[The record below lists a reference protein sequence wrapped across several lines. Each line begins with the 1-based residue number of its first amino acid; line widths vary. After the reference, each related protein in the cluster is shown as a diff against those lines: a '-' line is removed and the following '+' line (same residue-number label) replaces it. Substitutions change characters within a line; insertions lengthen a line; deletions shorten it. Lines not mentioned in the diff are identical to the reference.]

1 MGGILVAYKRISP
14 IPEVEGGTNQTTY
27 TEGDILYASATDTLS
42 KLTAGSDDQVLT
54 LASGVPSWADAS
66 TGGDV
71 FGPGSSTDRAIAT
84 WNGTAG
90 TNLYDNSSTNI
101 TSSGEMTNTSQPC
114 FLGYVETTINNV
126 TGNNTVYTLGDTDVG
141 AALTEVVDQSG
152 DFVPGA
158 SGGAVF
164 TAPVTG
170 NYLLCGAIRTDYYS
184 SAINSYCRMVTSNG
198 TYQFYATGGSNVI
211 NSNDLME
218 MGAGV
223 VADMDAMDTAKMQ
236 ILVNGEGADTIGII
250 HNKRNTYFSGALM
263 C

>member
-1 MGGILVAYKRISP
+1 MAYKRISP
-14 IPEVEGGTNQTTY
+14 IPETESGTNQDAY
-27 TEGDILYASATDTLS
+27 AEGDILYSDTANSLA

-126 TGNNTVYTLGDTDVG
+126 TGNNTEYRLGDTDVG

-170 NYLLCGAIRTDYYS
+170 NYFLSGAIATNNYS
-184 SAINSYCRMVTSNG
+184 SAINSYCLMITSNG

-211 NSNDLME
+211 NSNNLME
-218 MGAGV
+218 LGAGV
-223 VADMDAMDTAKMQ
+223 VADMDAMDTAKML
-236 ILVNGEGADTIGII
+236 ILVNGEGADTIDITQ
-250 HNKRNTYFSGALM
+250 NNRNSYFSGSLI